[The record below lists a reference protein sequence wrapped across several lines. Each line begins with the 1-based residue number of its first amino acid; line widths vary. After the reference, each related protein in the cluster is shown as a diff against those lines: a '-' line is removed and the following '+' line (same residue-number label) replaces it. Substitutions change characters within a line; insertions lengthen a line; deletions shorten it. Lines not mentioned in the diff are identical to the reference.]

1 MLREIQESDPPRLDG
16 VRVLVVDDS
25 VGIREIVQEVLKY
38 HGADVTAVDSAR
50 EALAVLQRERPAVLV
65 SDLGMPGEDGY
76 WLIREVRALP
86 SERGG
91 QTPAAA
97 LSGYATPEDRARV
110 LGAGFQYHIAKPCH
124 PRHLV
129 GIVSILATK
138 E

>member
-1 MLREIQESDPPRLDG
+1 
-16 VRVLVVDDS
+16 
-25 VGIREIVQEVLKY
+25 
-38 HGADVTAVDSAR
+38 VTAIDSAR
-50 EALAVLQRERPAVLV
+50 EALAALQRERPAVLV

-97 LSGYATPEDRARV
+97 LSGHATPEDRARV
-110 LGAGFQYHIAKPCH
+110 LGAGFQYHIAKPCR

-129 GIVSILATK
+129 GIVAILAMK